1 MSPTCQPNRRVFRP
15 SVKILESPEAL
26 ELVAEVP
33 GADENSTELTIE
45 QDVLTLRARGSAVGA
60 DGRTV
65 VYSEYSDRDYER
77 SFQLTDGI
85 DRQKIEARVKD
96 GVLRVILPK
105 SENVLTKKIAVLAG

>member
-1 MSPTCQPNRRVFRP
+1 MTNACQPNRRVFRP
-15 SVKILESPEAL
+15 SVKILESADAL

-45 QDVLTLRARGSAVGA
+45 QDVLTLRARGWATRT
-60 DGRTV
+60 DGHKV

-96 GVLRVILPK
+96 GVLHVVLPK
-105 SENVLTKKIAVLAG
+105 SERVLTKKIAVLAG